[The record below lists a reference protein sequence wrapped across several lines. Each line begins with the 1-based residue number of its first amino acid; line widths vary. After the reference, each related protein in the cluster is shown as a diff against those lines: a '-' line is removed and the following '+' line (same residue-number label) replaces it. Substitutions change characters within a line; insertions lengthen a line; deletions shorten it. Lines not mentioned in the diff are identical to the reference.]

1 MAQEEAKRLKHQ
13 SVSSEHVLLALV
25 VEQNGIAGKVLREM
39 DLNETE
45 IYEEIEH
52 LIGYGGI
59 IVSIKNE
66 LEIPVKLIGV
76 GEKIDDLQPFH
87 ARDFVNA
94 LFETEERK

>member
-1 MAQEEAKRLKHQ
+1 MRLDEELFTERAQERAVLEIAQEEAKRLKHQ

-59 IVSIKNE
+59 RSYPK
-66 LEIPVKLIGV
+66 GSF
-76 GEKIDDLQPFH
+76 FH
-87 ARDFVNA
+87 IHQ
-94 LFETEERK
+94 E